1 MDLKFN
7 NLLEFYRKRANMT
20 LRVFCQESGAN
31 SSYWSALERG
41 HAPPPSEQYFYLNL
55 KKILNLSEE
64 ELTQLLVLKE
74 SYNWVEEDD
83 LF

>member
-1 MDLKFN
+1 MSLVFN

-41 HAPPPSEQYFYLNL
+41 HAPPPSEEYFYLKI

-64 ELTQLLVLKE
+64 EFNQLLLLKK
-74 SYNWVEEDD
+74 SYIWVEEDD